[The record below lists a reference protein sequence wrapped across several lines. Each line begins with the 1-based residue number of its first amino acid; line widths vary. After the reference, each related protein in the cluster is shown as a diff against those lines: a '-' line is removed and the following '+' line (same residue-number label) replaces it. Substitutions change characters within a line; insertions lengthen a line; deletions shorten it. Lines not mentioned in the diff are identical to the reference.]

1 VNLKKSTV
9 DLNTYVN
16 TVVQNRH
23 PHFANIDGFAERC
36 LACIVRKIRSNLPT
50 LKALEAISLC
60 GRGSQTDPGCV
71 LIPRMKD
78 GRITIARP
86 GGGAGGTK
94 KIHPHLALVQIFKN
108 PSVANHNSLVSSPLC
123 AAPFIAKGEGEG
135 EMVCISPLHY
145 HLDTQKVKSPSTP
158 KKKPPVSSQT
168 PTHQLNSANALLNH
182 IRAMD
187 QQKMDSLAP
196 IDPQQEIAKLL
207 GSGKMEGDLPDGIHV
222 GMKQSVSPK
231 KQTVGVKE
239 SKRSVQEVG
248 SDSDFLSDSEDE
260 IDWVKKWEEERIQP
274 TVAGVQEFNEDELVK
289 EVEVLAIK
297 KGELGKEELVPAEKQ
312 LVDRLKVM
320 DGFMDL
326 VNGKYD
332 MEPLKA
338 LQKAKPK
345 KSESK
350 KQLKF
355 DKQVPTVRKKPGP
368 KPKKKIGE
376 AWISDPSKAKLS
388 SGEKQKQ
395 QEPKLTDPGASAY
408 LARTSAQHVVKDE
421 PLQHKEDEK
430 DEAVIQNL
438 LEDIK
443 GSFESQFEMDLET
456 FGRHEE
462 QSFSTQDFAMTNAF
476 NLSSLDELSKDSF
489 VGQPV
494 LSSGVTSGSSDAM
507 FGGVGAGLE
516 LPGLVA
522 SWEDKEEVG
531 HREQPIQYSQEQEN
545 SFRHQEMAFSRSHDD
560 LSQDM
565 TYARENQSINFR
577 GQPDLFSGA
586 EPEDLTFSHR
596 EPEDL
601 SFTNRQPEDLT
612 FGHREP
618 EDLTFNRPPEDLTF
632 AHTEPEDLTFGHRG
646 SEQAADQF
654 GSSGFLSAGTISQE
668 HFLNMFDQD

>member
-1 VNLKKSTV
+1 M

-108 PSVANHNSLVSSPLC
+108 PSVVNHNSLVSSPHC

-145 HLDTQKVKSPSTP
+145 HVDTQKVKSPSTP
-158 KKKPPVSSQT
+158 KKKPPVNSQT
-168 PTHQLNSANALLNH
+168 PTHQLNSANVLLNH

-196 IDPQQEIAKLL
+196 IDTQQEIAKLL
-207 GSGKMEGDLPDGIHV
+207 GTSKMEGDLTESMHV
-222 GMKQSVSPK
+222 GMKQIVSPK
-231 KQTVGVKE
+231 KQTVASKE
-239 SKRSVQEVG
+239 AKRSVQEIG

-320 DGFMDL
+320 EGFMDL

-332 MEPLKA
+332 MEPLKT
-338 LQKAKPK
+338 LQKPKPK

-350 KQLKF
+350 KQLKL

-376 AWISDPSKAKLS
+376 AWISDPSKVKLS
-388 SGEKQKQ
+388 SGEKQKH
-395 QEPKLTDPGASAY
+395 QEHKFEDPGAAAY
-408 LARTSAQHVVKDE
+408 LARTSVQHVVKEE
-421 PLQHKEDEK
+421 PVQHKEEEK

-462 QSFSTQDFAMTNAF
+462 PSFSNQDFAMTNAF

-494 LSSGVTSGSSDAM
+494 LTSGVTSGSSDAM

-545 SFRHQEMAFSRSHDD
+545 SFRQQEMSFSRSHDD

-565 TYARENQSINFR
+565 TYARENQNINFR
-577 GQPDLFSGA
+577 EQPDLFSGTEPEDLTFGHR
-586 EPEDLTFSHR
+586 EPEDLTFSH
-596 EPEDL
+596 
-601 SFTNRQPEDLT
+601 RQPEDLT

-618 EDLTFNRPPEDLTF
+618 EDLTFNRPPADLTF

-646 SEQAADQF
+646 SEQAGSQY
-654 GSSGFLSAGTISQE
+654 GSSAFLSAGTISQE
-668 HFLNMFDQD
+668 QFLNMFDQD

>member
-60 GRGSQTDPGCV
+60 GRGSQADPGCV

-108 PSVANHNSLVSSPLC
+108 PSVVNHNTLVSSPHC
-123 AAPFIAKGEGEG
+123 AAPFVAKGEGEG

-145 HLDTQKVKSPSTP
+145 QVDTQRVKSPSTP
-158 KKKPPVSSQT
+158 KKKLPVSSTT
-168 PTHQLNSANALLNH
+168 PSNQMNTANALLNH
-182 IRAMD
+182 IRAME
-187 QQKMDSLAP
+187 QQKLEAIS

-207 GSGKMEGDLPDGIHV
+207 GPPKMEGDMSEDIQAGLKKIVTPK
-222 GMKQSVSPK
+222 KQSVGTK
-231 KQTVGVKE
+231 EVK
-239 SKRSVQEVG
+239 RPVQEVG
-248 SDSDFLSDSEDE
+248 SDSDFLSDSEDD
-260 IDWVKKWEEERIQP
+260 IDWVKKWEEERVEP
-274 TVAGVQEFNEDELVK
+274 LVAGIQEFNEEELVK
-289 EVEVLAIK
+289 EVEVLTIK
-297 KGELGKEELVPAEKQ
+297 KGETGKEELVLADKQ
-312 LVDRLKVM
+312 LVDRLKIRE
-320 DGFMDL
+320 GFKDL

-338 LQKAKPK
+338 LQKPRPK

-350 KQLKF
+350 KQPKLE
-355 DKQVPTVRKKPGP
+355 KQTPTVRKKPGP

-376 AWISDPSKAKLS
+376 AWISDPNKGKTN
-388 SGEKQKQ
+388 SGEKQKHI
-395 QEPKLTDPGASAY
+395 EPKIEIPEPANYPVLQA
-408 LARTSAQHVVKDE
+408 VKE
-421 PLQHKEDEK
+421 EMIIPKEEEK

-443 GSFESQFEMDLET
+443 GSFESQFEMDLQN
-456 FGRHEE
+456 FGNHEE
-462 QSFSTQDFAMTNAF
+462 QTFSNQEFAMTNDF
-476 NLSSLDELSKDSF
+476 NLSTLDELSKDSF

-494 LSSGVTSGSSDAM
+494 LTSGVTSGSSDAM
-507 FGGVGAGLE
+507 FGGAAAGLE

-522 SWEDKEEVG
+522 SWQDKEQVE
-531 HREQPIQYSQEQEN
+531 HREQRIQYSQEQEN
-545 SFRHQEMAFSRSHDD
+545 SFRQDLSFNRSQDD

-565 TYARENQSINFR
+565 SYDRQSQGIAYR
-577 GQPDLFSGA
+577 DQRDLFTSR
-586 EPEDLTFSHR
+586 EPEDLTFGNR
-596 EPEDL
+596 GPEDL
-601 SFTNRQPEDLT
+601 TFGHRQPEDLT

-618 EDLTFNRPPEDLTF
+618 EDLTFSRPPEDLTF
-632 AHTEPEDLTFGHRG
+632 AHTEPEDLTFGQRHHQLG
-646 SEQAADQF
+646 SEQPGNQF
-654 GSSGFLSAGTISQE
+654 GSTSAFLSAGSISQE
-668 HFLNMFDQD
+668 QFLNMFDQD